1 NIIPEKPVEQVVEFS
16 AILTNHDYTE
26 ELSDP
31 NSPQYQDLVRNVHIQ
46 MQKVFE
52 KLPGFKEIRVMGL
65 RKKKSRTGL
74 ESAMVHYAVVFEK
87 QASEVTSFGDDTLS
101 IESDKTESKKSP
113 HVLDDELKEKLGI
126 MYTVT
131 DLQEIIAMALQDDR
145 SLIMD
150 LGTFRLTEEIYTR
163 PVSLE
168 NVNKPIVTST
178 SATEELDNALIAE
191 YPLEYPG
198 PLIIKQAENAFTL
211 SASFEREE
219 LHLEDSNNEILLN
232 EDKLEAEEDSP
243 EDNKELDVS
252 ESHATAA
259 VESFT
264 SIMPSTAQPA
274 AGDTVLEPEQDTFEG
289 KNKMSTESP
298 TLPSIHL
305 IVTKPQDQKQT
316 TIQSTK
322 PLEKDVYIATSATEP
337 PSEEHN
343 KEQDDVQG
351 KKQIDSIIRGGDE
364 ISLTYKNS
372 TFSVEEANTLTSE
385 PELPAL
391 SIYQTQSSFI
401 TSTKTTEIRSMV
413 FGSSTEV
420 LKVSKPLD
428 INDDDFQTGVQN
440 IAVELDKI
448 DFISTETIN
457 EFDNKSGYT
466 SLPEIQTIR
475 TTLVPPLKYI
485 TTSSRTIAPVGKE
498 LVVFFRLR
506 VTNMVFS
513 DNLFNKSSPEYK
525 MLEQRFKELL
535 LPYLQSNLTGFKQL
549 EILNFRE
556 GSVIVNSKMKFIK
569 SVPYNI
575 SQAVYCVLEDFCNA
589 AAKRL
594 NLEIDSY
601 SLDVE
606 PADEADA
613 CKFMAC
619 NKFSK
624 CVINRVIQDAACI
637 CQPGYISRDGL
648 PCQSICEV
656 QPGFCQNGEKCEVV
670 PGRGAVCRYARGKFY
685 PVLYV

>member
-1 NIIPEKPVEQVVEFS
+1 MTAEDTVGCRQSDKCKKNVWPTKF
-16 AILTNHDYTE
+16 AIVGLLLHVRIFLKCSIVHMANEWITNE
-26 ELSDP
+26 
-31 NSPQYQDLVRNVHIQ
+31 
-46 MQKVFE
+46 
-52 KLPGFKEIRVMGL
+52 
-65 RKKKSRTGL
+65 L
-74 ESAMVHYAVVFEK
+74 ES
-87 QASEVTSFGDDTLS
+87 SG
-101 IESDKTESKKSP
+101 ES
-113 HVLDDELKEKLGI
+113 
-126 MYTVT
+126 
-131 DLQEIIAMALQDDR
+131 Q
-145 SLIMD
+145 
-150 LGTFRLTEEIYTR
+150 
-163 PVSLE
+163 
-168 NVNKPIVTST
+168 
-178 SATEELDNALIAE
+178 
-191 YPLEYPG
+191 
-198 PLIIKQAENAFTL
+198 
-211 SASFEREE
+211 
-219 LHLEDSNNEILLN
+219 ILL
-232 EDKLEAEEDSP
+232 
-243 EDNKELDVS
+243 
-252 ESHATAA
+252 
-259 VESFT
+259 
-264 SIMPSTAQPA
+264 
-274 AGDTVLEPEQDTFEG
+274 
-289 KNKMSTESP
+289 
-298 TLPSIHL
+298 LP
-305 IVTKPQDQKQT
+305 
-316 TIQSTK
+316 
-322 PLEKDVYIATSATEP
+322 
-337 PSEEHN
+337 
-343 KEQDDVQG
+343 
-351 KKQIDSIIRGGDE
+351 
-364 ISLTYKNS
+364 
-372 TFSVEEANTLTSE
+372 ANTLTSE

-401 TSTKTTEIRSMV
+401 TSTKTTEIRESYLVPATLKSDFESRTSSPTTDISYISSVVPSSLSPHDNSFLQSASKLDNPSEDEAFAKEYIESSQPTQAPSTSLHVTEESVSSGTKVSYPPELELSLSDLSSQSHPVFIGHSSSTLGSMV

-670 PGRGAVCRYARGKFY
+670 PGRGAVCRVTHNLCISTDSAVRVNPVFESDDPSSPSQPSMPSSSNAVAISSELTGQETLNKLDNTHLSMEVRGTHWSSYVEFYQNLHSKANFECGEGSPYAFLN
-685 PVLYV
+685 VLAQMYEFGYYQNQEFIEVHLVFFHQRLLVTMLEASTVPAPDIVIASDVRL